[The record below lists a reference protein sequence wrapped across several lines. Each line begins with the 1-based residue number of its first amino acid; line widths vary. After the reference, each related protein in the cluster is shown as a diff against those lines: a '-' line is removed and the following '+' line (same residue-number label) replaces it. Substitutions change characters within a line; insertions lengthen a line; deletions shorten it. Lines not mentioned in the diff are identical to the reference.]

1 MEIHINLDVIDN
13 IDKLKEVIDKLRPL
27 VSLEDKLIIDVTV
40 REDSAHNCL
49 TNQFENQSF
58 YGDSTNHP
66 YEVQLPVKDLVDLYV
81 ARDVRL
87 HRSSNDHEK

>member
-13 IDKLKEVIDKLRPL
+13 VDKLKEAIDKLRPL
-27 VSLEDKLIIDVTV
+27 ASLEDKLIIDVTIQK
-40 REDSAHNCL
+40 ENGHNCS
-49 TNQFENQSF
+49 TNQLENQSF
-58 YGDSTNHP
+58 YGASTNHP

-81 ARDVRL
+81 ARDARL